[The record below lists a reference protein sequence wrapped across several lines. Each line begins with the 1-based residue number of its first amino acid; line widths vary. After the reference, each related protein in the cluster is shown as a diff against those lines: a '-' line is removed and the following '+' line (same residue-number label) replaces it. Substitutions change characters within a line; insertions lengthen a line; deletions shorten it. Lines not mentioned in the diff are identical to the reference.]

1 MKTIQITDEQYEL
14 LEQEK
19 EHVNSETSTVEFMS
33 EFMACYATVYGPD
46 PSFTTGEARGI
57 HR

>member
-19 EHVNSETSTVEFMS
+19 EHVRAETSTAELMS
-33 EFMACYATVYGPD
+33 EFMRGYAHLYGPD
-46 PSFTTGEARGI
+46 PSFTKSEAYEAGQ
-57 HR
+57 

>member
-1 MKTIQITDEQYEL
+1 MKTIQITDKQYEL

-19 EHVNSETSTVEFMS
+19 EHVNSETSTV